1 MDLPGIPSP
10 EETLADLNWFH
21 PEIYRAFEHGVF
33 KARNHFETENIEPDS
48 SAFSTLVRL
57 HARNYLKKK
66 GFDALEV
73 EHVNLC
79 GLSLKLPKYYIKMW
93 KAVDDGLP
101 APGHSEPK
109 QEFYQQPLF
118 PNDGENPLP
127 LHLIVIWNVDSQKLL
142 SSLWLICPK
151 NGDEKS
157 AEAHWCV
164 RIPDPTAL
172 AAGSPPSQGSPD
184 LPITFK
190 PQAETVAKK
199 A

>member
-1 MDLPGIPSP
+1 MDLPNVPSP
-10 EETLADLNWFH
+10 EETLADLGWFH
-21 PEIYRAFEHGVF
+21 PEIHRAFEHGAF
-33 KARNHFETENIEPDS
+33 KAKNHFDTENIEIDS

-57 HARNYLKKK
+57 HARDYLKKK

-79 GLSLKLPKYYIKMW
+79 GLSLKLPNYYIKMW

-127 LHLIVIWNVDSQKLL
+127 LHLIVIWNVDSQKNL
-142 SSLWLICPK
+142 SSLWLICPQK
-151 NGDEKS
+151 
-157 AEAHWCV
+157 
-164 RIPDPTAL
+164 R
-172 AAGSPPSQGSPD
+172 
-184 LPITFK
+184 
-190 PQAETVAKK
+190 
-199 A
+199 

>member
-1 MDLPGIPSP
+1 MALPNVPSP

-33 KARNHFETENIEPDS
+33 KAKNHFDTENIDLDS

-57 HARNYLKKK
+57 HARDCLKKK
-66 GFDALEV
+66 GFDAVDIEK
-73 EHVNLC
+73 VNLC
-79 GLSLKLPKYYIKMW
+79 GLSLKLPQYHIKMW

-118 PNDGENPLP
+118 PNDGQNCLP
-127 LHLIVIWNVDSQKLL
+127 LHLIVIWNVNSQKHL
-142 SSLWLICPK
+142 SNVWLICPK

-164 RIPDPTAL
+164 RIPDPTSTATG
-172 AAGSPPSQGSPD
+172 AQSSEISSD
-184 LPITFK
+184 LPISYK
-190 PQAETVAKK
+190 SETETAAKK

>member
-1 MDLPGIPSP
+1 
-10 EETLADLNWFH
+10 
-21 PEIYRAFEHGVF
+21 
-33 KARNHFETENIEPDS
+33 
-48 SAFSTLVRL
+48 VRL

-73 EHVNLC
+73 ERVNLC
-79 GLSLKLPKYYIKMW
+79 GLSLKLPNYYIKMW
-93 KAVDDGLP
+93 KAADDGLP

-127 LHLIVIWNVDSQKLL
+127 LHLIVIWNVDSQKNL

-151 NGDEKS
+151 NGDERS

-164 RIPDPTAL
+164 KIPDPISTAT
-172 AAGSPPSQGSPD
+172 GSPPSEGSPD
-184 LPITFK
+184 LPITHK
-190 PQAETVAKK
+190 PQAETAKK

>member
-1 MDLPGIPSP
+1 MDLPNVPSP
-10 EETLADLNWFH
+10 EETLADLGWFH
-21 PEIYRAFEHGVF
+21 PEIHRAFEHGAF
-33 KARNHFETENIEPDS
+33 KAKNHFETENIEIDS

-57 HARNYLKKK
+57 HARDYLKKK
-66 GFDALEV
+66 GFDTLEV

-79 GLSLKLPKYYIKMW
+79 GLSLKLPNYYIKMW

-127 LHLIVIWNVDSQKLL
+127 LHLIVIWNVDSQKNL

-151 NGDEKS
+151 NGDERS

-164 RIPDPTAL
+164 KIPDPISTAT
-172 AAGSPPSQGSPD
+172 GSPPSEGSPD
-184 LPITFK
+184 LPMTHK
-190 PQAETVAKK
+190 PQTETAKK